1 MVMAFEFPHWR
12 GWPLLQNPIRV
23 EEYADGRRWVVRAQL
38 PGAEPDRDIT
48 VMVADNEVTIDVR
61 RPIPLPG
68 RLDSEFGDSR
78 VRRTIMLP
86 RGAKDET
93 LTAMYGDDGIL
104 ELRVETVRPVPIG
117 RTVPVARQPTIRKT
131 G

>member
-1 MVMAFEFPHWR
+1 MAFEFPHWR
-12 GWPLLQNPIRV
+12 GWPLLQSPIRV
-23 EEYADGRRWVVRAQL
+23 EEYADDGRWVVRAQV
-38 PGAEPDRDIT
+38 PGVEPDRDIT
-48 VMVADNEVTIDVR
+48 VMVADNEVTIDVKH
-61 RPIPLPG
+61 PIPSPG

-93 LTAMYGDDGIL
+93 LIALYGDDGIL
-104 ELRVETVRPVPIG
+104 ELSVEAPRPVPIG
-117 RTVPVARQPTIRKT
+117 RTVPVIRQPTMRKT

>member
-1 MVMAFEFPHWR
+1 MAFEFPHWR

-23 EEYADGRRWVVRAQL
+23 EEYADDGRWVVRAQL
-38 PGAEPDRDIT
+38 PGVRPDRDIT

-61 RPIPLPG
+61 HPIPSPG
-68 RLDSEFGDSR
+68 RLDSEFDDRR

-93 LTAMYGDDGIL
+93 LTATYGGDGIL
-104 ELRVETVRPVPIG
+104 ELRVERVRPVPIG
-117 RTVPVARQPTIRKT
+117 RTVPVTRQPTTRLT